1 VSLLSSNRDALPVHG
16 PRWAGIGLLLCAAAF
31 ALGMGSN
38 RGAAKAPLSLEALQ
52 AYCGL
57 PISCGAPIPWEGRSI
72 AVRGRVD
79 RVNIFDR
86 RHYPRLPY
94 EKFILTDDSGR
105 SLEIW
110 PQAKDNRSVFAKLA
124 HRPSDEVVVRGRL
137 VSVKLPTGTECNIG
151 VKMVINHADQIEF
164 QSH

>member
-1 VSLLSSNRDALPVHG
+1 MSLFSSIRPTLPVSG
-16 PRWAGIGLLLCAAAF
+16 PRWASIGLLLCAAVF
-31 ALGMGSN
+31 ALGMGSI
-38 RGAAKAPLSLEALQ
+38 RGVTNTPLSLEALQ

-57 PISCGAPIPWEGRSI
+57 PISCDAPIPWEGLSI

-79 RVNIFDR
+79 RVNIFDH

-105 SLEIW
+105 ALEIW